1 MIVFLSVIFV
11 LGCFFVIAMIHM
23 LSKPEKKVWKVPHKD
38 FSVNRNYLLRAHEED
53 EFMKP
58 TKRND

>member
-11 LGCFFVIAMIHM
+11 LGCFFVLLMIHM
-23 LSKPEKKVWKVPHKD
+23 LSKPEKKTWKVSHKD
-38 FSVNRNYLLRAHEED
+38 FSVNRNYLVRTYEED

-58 TKRND
+58 TKRAD